1 MVPIVSIWFT
11 ARDLFG
17 VGESEDR
24 AKEIEMV
31 KVLKMFEHIGKANSC
46 LMGISSQCILFSGEA
61 LPQLIHQLCVYSSQW
76 GSFSAYFEYNLCI
89 FLSNKLPLRLLIS
102 VDAFRRNRKEKVA
115 LGMPYN

>member
-46 LMGISSQCILFSGEA
+46 LMGISSQCILFPGEA
-61 LPQLIHQLCVYSSQW
+61 LPQLIH
-76 GSFSAYFEYNLCI
+76 
-89 FLSNKLPLRLLIS
+89 
-102 VDAFRRNRKEKVA
+102 
-115 LGMPYN
+115 

>member
-46 LMGISSQCILFSGEA
+46 LMGISSQCILFPGEA
-61 LPQLIHQLCVYSSQW
+61 LPPLIHQLCVYSSQW

-89 FLSNKLPLRLLIS
+89 LLSNKLPLRLLIS